1 MEYEDRQAEVALR
14 EEVTMLRE
22 QLERTHRHAGYLE
35 AELRKREAE
44 LGAWQRSVPVED
56 GE

>member
-14 EEVTMLRE
+14 EEMTMLRE
-22 QLERTHRHAGYLE
+22 MLERTHRHAGYLQ
-35 AELRKREAE
+35 AELRKREGE
-44 LGAWQRSVPVED
+44 LSAFVRPPED